1 MRLILA
7 LSLLAVLG
15 FVAAPVLAQQ
25 DSPNATG
32 ITHEGIIVSV
42 TGDKLVCKGT
52 GLDSTE
58 HSFTVPTDTTI
69 MLDGKTAMLS
79 DLKPG
84 QKIRVTKKTGDRT
97 QLTKIE
103 ALDKNTDF
111 DRSR

>member
-7 LSLLAVLG
+7 LSVLALFG

-25 DSPNATG
+25 DANATG
-32 ITHEGIIVSV
+32 NSHEGVIVSV
-42 TGDKLVCKGT
+42 SGDKLVCKGT
-52 GLDSTE
+52 GLDTTE
-58 HSFTVPTDTTI
+58 HTFTVPTDATI
-69 MLDGKTAMLS
+69 MLDGKTAMLN

-84 QKIRVTKKTGDRT
+84 QKIRFTTKAGDRT

>member
-7 LSLLAVLG
+7 LSVLALFG
-15 FVAAPVLAQQ
+15 LVAAPVLAQQ
-25 DSPNATG
+25 DSANATG
-32 ITHEGIIVSV
+32 NTHEGIVVSV
-42 TGDKLVCKGT
+42 SGDKLVCKGT
-52 GLDSTE
+52 GLDTTE
-58 HSFTVPTDTTI
+58 HTFTVPTDATI

-84 QKIRVTKKTGDRT
+84 QKIRVTRKAGDRT